1 MKISKV
7 FVMLRC
13 CLFLIISLAVTE
25 LIKLNYGN
33 ITLSVFN
40 IQVNCV
46 CTCRQTAL
54 SEKLSRCFS
63 SHKAAE
69 RTRFTAARLAAPCLC
84 DQQVE
89 LFTGK

>member
-46 CTCRQTAL
+46 CTCDSRQTAL

-63 SHKAAE
+63 SHKATE
-69 RTRFTAARLAAPCLC
+69 QLA
-84 DQQVE
+84 
-89 LFTGK
+89 

>member
-40 IQVNCV
+40 IQVNCMYL
-46 CTCRQTAL
+46 RQQAN
-54 SEKLSRCFS
+54 SF
-63 SHKAAE
+63 
-69 RTRFTAARLAAPCLC
+69 
-84 DQQVE
+84 V
-89 LFTGK
+89 